1 MKRIFIAT
9 EIEISEE
16 FLKEFDIF
24 KMKCNKYFQINWTK
38 LENIHLTLKFI
49 GEINEEVLLKI
60 EKKLDEN
67 FKNYRMFES
76 KISKIGM
83 FGSKYNPK
91 IVWLGLENEE
101 KFKELHSNIENI
113 LNKFK
118 GNEQPF
124 VPHITLGRIK
134 YINDNK
140 LFHQFFD
147 DFKKLNISEKTFKI
161 EKFNIYESIL
171 TKNGPIYKIYKTY
184 NL

>member
-9 EIEISEE
+9 EIKISEE
-16 FLKEFDIF
+16 FLNKFEIF
-24 KMKCNKYFQINWTK
+24 KTKCNKYFQINWTK
-38 LENIHLTLKFI
+38 LENIHLTLKFV
-49 GEINEEVLLKI
+49 GEINEEVLEKI
-60 EKKLDEN
+60 ENKLNDN
-67 FKNYRMFES
+67 FNDFGVFDS

-91 IVWLGLENEE
+91 IIWMGLENEQ
-101 KFKELHSNIENI
+101 KFKDLHYTIENI

-134 YINDNK
+134 LVNDNK

-147 DFKKLNISEKTFKI
+147 EFKEINITEESFTVD
-161 EKFNIYESIL
+161 KFNIYESIL
-171 TKNGPIYKIYKTY
+171 TKNGPIYTIHKTY
-184 NL
+184 DL